1 MSNSVQTVVSDG
13 SLTLLD
19 LSINY
24 FARTHIKVSFN
35 SVEQTLGTT
44 WNWVGTTDKKI
55 QFTPAVVAGVTVQV
69 KRQTPLDAP
78 RHVYSS
84 PGNAPFNKSTVDENF
99 QQALYASQEAAEGA
113 NLQNFAQDVSAAG
126 HKLTDLGDAMLD
138 GDAVSLKVLRDYLP
152 YGPAA
157 TSLAARIAAEEAITA
172 KTEAQGILQGTLVIT
187 GFDGTDIQN
196 NAWVH
201 FAGRDTVGDG
211 GGGPLRFLKGSTA
224 PANGITVYAVTGGR
238 LVREGYSV
246 FGVQPEW
253 AGAKGKDDTDDG
265 AAIQATIDY
274 AIPLGIHVRGGGKY
288 RSSQPLVIPE
298 YRTDPAVS
306 LDFATLNV
314 ELNQLTYTGTT
325 GTAIQAASPTTRV
338 YIKKLIGAGGSNS
351 TSGLTIIGQ
360 GDPQHRV
367 DYVTG
372 FGIDVN
378 LLGAYSHTVW
388 VGYGQ
393 DANVGVSID
402 GNANKIYAG
411 RIGGRFT
418 AGDVATDP
426 TTCDIGVKVVSGVA
440 NEVHANIEYCK
451 RTANSVGLYDQG
463 IGTRYYGYLEGSN
476 AYNLYAVGHNGRF
489 ECVSGTNSGPS
500 GLYAE
505 NDNAIVLMQQQ
516 TTYQVTPA
524 DNNTTLT
531 FDTPSKFET
540 EGFAKIAGPEGYA
553 EWQKTALTDV
563 RNEILYSSTL
573 DAPGWSYSAL
583 GSANWGA
590 VTVNT
595 SLPGFV
601 EAGYMYSTQFTFPA
615 LPNGG
620 DIYRVSQTNRI
631 TRVGPINYG
640 LWVWVESGDVDIQV
654 RIVEG
659 ANNKQSKQVVRL
671 GASNKWINVAAR
683 YMKTTGYANDVLF
696 EIQFR
701 TKVGAVVRVAN
712 AYLVTEADTYFAP
725 CNQYNAY
732 KANLKGIP
740 VNGNTFENGLNVN
753 GAVRNQIAP
762 AISSGG
768 RYLMELAEYPVVLVS
783 GGWAG
788 NLFLQPSPIGDGHR
802 IVVKRDGVAASGS
815 PMQILPA
822 GTTVDGSS
830 ATIDIA
836 APYTTIELI
845 YSTVVG
851 GWLRLR

>member
-1 MSNSVQTVVSDG
+1 MAYSIQTAVSDG
-13 SLTLLD
+13 TLEVLD
-19 LSINY
+19 LSIKY
-24 FARTHIKVSFN
+24 MDKSHIFVYVDDVLVDGTAYSYVWLTDTRIQVVPAIASGSTIKVIRK
-35 SVEQTLGTT
+35 TLTDEMWNEFSKGARFSTT
-44 WNWVGTTDKKI
+44 
-55 QFTPAVVAGVTVQV
+55 
-69 KRQTPLDAP
+69 
-78 RHVYSS
+78 SM
-84 PGNAPFNKSTVDENF
+84 DENF
-99 QQALYASQEAAEGA
+99 KQLLFLAQEYSEGIYVSD
-113 NLQNFAQDVSAAG
+113 FYTDVDI
-126 HKLTDLGDAMLD
+126 HLKQILNLGDPVND
-138 GDAVSLKVLRDYLP
+138 GDAVNLKTLKEYLP
-152 YGPAA
+152 NANLLPP
-157 TSLAARIAAEEAITA
+157 LVERIAAEEAKSEQLA
-172 KTEAQGILQGTLVIT
+172 LQGIPTGNKVIA
-187 GFDGTDIQN
+187 GFDGSTLQD

-201 FAGRDTVGDG
+201 FSGRDTIGDG
-211 GGGPLRFLKGSTA
+211 GGGHLRFLKNSTIT
-224 PANGITVYAVTGGR
+224 ANGITVYAITGGR
-238 LVREGYSV
+238 LVREGYSI
-246 FGVQPEW
+246 FGVHPEW

-265 AAIQATIDY
+265 AEIQATIDY
-274 AIPLGIHVRGGGKY
+274 AIPLGLHVRGGGKY

-325 GTAIQAASPTTRV
+325 GTAIQASSPTTRV
-338 YIKKLIGAGGSNS
+338 YIKKLIGVGGSNS

-372 FGIDVN
+372 FGTDVN

-388 VGYGQ
+388 IGYGQ

-418 AGDVATDP
+418 AGDIATDP
-426 TTCDIGVKVVSGVA
+426 TTCDIGIKVVSGVA
-440 NEVHANIEYCK
+440 NEIHANIEYCK

-489 ECVSGTNSGPS
+489 ECVSGTNSGPA

-505 NDNAIVLMQQQ
+505 NDNEVVLMQQQ

-601 EAGYMYSTQFTFPA
+601 EAGYMYSTQFTLPA

-671 GASNKWINVAAR
+671 GASNKWVNVAAR

-701 TKVGAVVRVAN
+701 TQVGAVVRIAN
-712 AYLVTEADTYFAP
+712 AYLVTEADTYFVP
-725 CNQYNAY
+725 CNQYNNY

-740 VNGNTFENGLNVN
+740 VNGNTFENGLTVN

-768 RYLMELAEYPVVLVS
+768 QYLMAFAEYPVVLVS

-815 PMQILPA
+815 PMQILPS

-836 APYTTIELI
+836 APYTTLELI
-845 YSTVVG
+845 YSTITG

>member
-1 MSNSVQTVVSDG
+1 MSVQLVDTINQEAVPLEVVRG
-13 SLTLLD
+13 
-19 LSINY
+19 
-24 FARTHIKVSFN
+24 
-35 SVEQTLGTT
+35 
-44 WNWVGTTDKKI
+44 
-55 QFTPAVVAGVTVQV
+55 
-69 KRQTPLDAP
+69 
-78 RHVYSS
+78 
-84 PGNAPFNKSTVDENF
+84 PFN
-99 QQALYASQEAAEGA
+99 G
-113 NLQNFAQDVSAAG
+113 
-126 HKLTDLGDAMLD
+126 
-138 GDAVSLKVLRDYLP
+138 
-152 YGPAA
+152 
-157 TSLAARIAAEEAITA
+157 
-172 KTEAQGILQGTLVIT
+172 VIT
-187 GFDGTDIQN
+187 SFDGTGVADG
-196 NAWVH
+196 AVFD
-201 FAGRDTVGDG
+201 FAGRDVAGDG
-211 GGGPLRFLKGSTA
+211 GGGLLRFLAGSTIT
-224 PANGITVYAVTGGR
+224 ANGGTVYEVTGGR
-238 LVREGYSV
+238 LVREGVNISEV
-246 FGVQPEW
+246 CPEW
-253 AGAKGKDDTDDG
+253 FGAKGNDATDDG
-265 AAIQATIDY
+265 AAIQATLDY
-274 AIPLGIHVRGGGKY
+274 AIPIGFHVRGGGKY

-298 YRTDPAVS
+298 YRTTPAVS
-306 LDFATLNV
+306 LDFATLNF
-314 ELNQLTYTGTT
+314 ELNQLTYTGTS
-325 GTAIQAASPTTRV
+325 GAAIQVASPTTSV
-338 YIKKLIGAGGSNS
+338 YVKKLIGPGGSTS
-351 TSGLTIIGQ
+351 TSGITIIGQ

-388 VGYGQ
+388 IGYVQ
-393 DANVGVSID
+393 DADVGVSID
-402 GNANKIYAG
+402 GNANKIYSG

-418 AGDVATDP
+418 AGDIATDP
-426 TTCDIGVKVVSGVA
+426 TTCDIGIKVVSGVA
-440 NEVHANIEYCK
+440 NEIHANIEYCK
-451 RTANSVGLYDQG
+451 RTVNSVGLYDQG

-476 AYNLYAVGHNGRF
+476 AYNLYAVGSTGRF
-489 ECVSGTNSGPS
+489 ECVSGTNIGPAS
-500 GLYAE
+500 LYAE
-505 NDNAIVLMQQQ
+505 NDNEIVLMQQQ
-516 TTYQVTPA
+516 TTAQVTPT
-524 DNNTTLT
+524 DSNTTLT

-573 DAPGWSYSAL
+573 AAPGWTYSAL
-583 GSANWGA
+583 GSANWSA

-595 SLPGFV
+595 GLPGFV

-615 LPNGG
+615 LPDIG

-640 LWVWVESGDVDIQV
+640 LWVWVESGDIDIQV

-671 GASNKWINVAAR
+671 GASNKWVNVDAR
-683 YMKTTGYANDVLF
+683 YMKTTGYASDVLF

-712 AYLVTEADTYFAP
+712 TYLVTEADTYFTP

-732 KANLKGIP
+732 KTNIKGVP

-815 PMQILPA
+815 PMQILPS

-830 ATIDIA
+830 AAIDIA
-836 APYTTIELI
+836 PPYTAIELI